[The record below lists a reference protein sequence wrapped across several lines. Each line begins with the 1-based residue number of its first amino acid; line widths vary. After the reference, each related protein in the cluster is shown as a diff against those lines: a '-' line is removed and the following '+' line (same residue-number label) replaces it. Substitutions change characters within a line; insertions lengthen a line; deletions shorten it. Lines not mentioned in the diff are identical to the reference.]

1 MSRLSV
7 KIDGQLFEVVLPPFD
22 PGKTNFQATVNGENV
37 TVTVPKLDSFE
48 GLDCITVN
56 GRPHEIEIDRNLHWM
71 RAGTS
76 MHFVEVRDMEALLAR
91 PVSGDGRVKAPIPG
105 LINRI
110 FVDVSESVHVG
121 QPLLVLEAMK
131 MENTIVAPR
140 SGTIAAI
147 AAAPGNTVTLGEILV
162 EII

>member
-7 KIDGQLFEVVLPPFD
+7 KIDGQLFEVVLPPLD
-22 PGKTNFQATVNGENV
+22 LGKTKLEATVDGQKV
-37 TVTVPKLDSFE
+37 TVTVPDLNSFE
-48 GLDCITVN
+48 GLDCITVDQ
-56 GRPHEIEIDRNLHWM
+56 RSHEIEIDRQLHWM

-76 MHFVEVRDMEALLAR
+76 MHFVEVRDMEALVAR

-105 LINRI
+105 LITRV
-110 FVDVSESVHVG
+110 FVHAAEQVESG

-140 SGTIAAI
+140 SGVIASI
-147 AAAPGNTVTLGEILV
+147 GAAAGKTVTLGTILV